1 MKIILTEFDI
11 INKIRKIL
19 NESDVDVSGIVH
31 DHIDKFVDETLN
43 NFTDCMMEIENDLS
57 EKGIQIYNKLSE
69 AERHFEK
76 EMLNLSVEIIHK
88 IHEDEEI
95 QKHFNNSSHNNFIP
109 NH

>member
-1 MKIILTEFDI
+1 MKTILTESDI

-31 DHIDKFVDETLN
+31 DHIDNFVDETLN
-43 NFTDCMMEIENDLS
+43 NFMDCMMDIENDLS
-57 EKGIQIYNKLSE
+57 EKGIQIYNKFRE

-76 EMLNLSVEIIHK
+76 EMLDLSVEIIHK

-95 QKHFNNSSHNNFIP
+95 QKHFNNNSIP